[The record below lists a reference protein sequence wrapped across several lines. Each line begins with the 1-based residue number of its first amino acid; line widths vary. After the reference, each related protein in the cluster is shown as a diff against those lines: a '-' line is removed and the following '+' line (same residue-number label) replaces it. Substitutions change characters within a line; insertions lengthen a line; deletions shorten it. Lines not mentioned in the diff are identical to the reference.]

1 MEISG
6 IWLIS
11 EEKDIVVLAQI
22 DGKWYEVI
30 RTFGPLGEMTI
41 SHHVNVREKL
51 PSNVVEADWLD
62 THSGPSGT

>member
-41 SHHVNVREKL
+41 SHHVNVEEKL
-51 PSNVVEADWLD
+51 PSDAVEADWLNA
-62 THSGPSGT
+62 HSEASGT